1 MSITGA
7 LIQMIEE
14 FGSSKV
20 GRPLPSGNGRPKVG
34 GNGELTQLRWRVLRT
49 GTSQVG
55 RVRKSPRSPADVDER
70 DDYDEWWAVRQQHE
84 HWAHPSSASAPRKTQ
99 LPSAVWASTWITAG
113 WLKSVDVL
121 KEPVF

>member
-34 GNGELTQLRWRVLRT
+34 MEAMRQVMRRYYVEQLEEHFPLRLLRQ
-49 GTSQVG
+49 GTYPPGQ
-55 RVRKSPRSPADVDER
+55 PAR
-70 DDYDEWWAVRQQHE
+70 PQA
-84 HWAHPSSASAPRKTQ
+84 AHPSSASAPRDHIVM
-99 LPSAVWASTWITAG
+99 AAR
-113 WLKSVDVL
+113 
-121 KEPVF
+121 